1 MDQPHL
7 LDLDDT
13 SLGAEVLLPEQL
25 PDVTGQSAVDLV
37 EEVTEVDELPQ
48 VEKVQE
54 EREEERHQGHEGEEG
69 AAEGVELHGHEEGEE
84 EGHHAHE
91 EGEEGDEEAA
101 LLPIGKS
108 ANGSTRQEGTSISR
122 LVGAGGPNDQV
133 KGVAEQGAAGL
144 AEQEEVV
151 DGSRHGGLA
160 GRAKEASTLGGVSG
174 REQVL
179 PGAEAVVV
187 GGEEGGDEEGIE
199 EEERLAASE
208 IMHKV
213 AAAKSDMVNLGH
225 DEELVK
231 VTEGSDSAP
240 GLVAAAGEQGGV
252 VRQDGAKGA
261 KAEEKG
267 RGMGKQE
274 GTDGGE
280 SGAAPGGER
289 ETGLGAAD
297 KAGGTPVQLQ
307 EVTARG
313 TRKAADGGIAAA
325 GGLDG
330 ASVGSLSAGAGRLAE
345 EEVGG
350 GAHDASIAG
359 DVSGQSDGAVPAKG
373 VVSGGGTKGEAGANH
388 AGKDNA
394 ITGGDITS
402 QSDSRAAAAP
412 SGAPSEG
419 SAAAVPGTLAA
430 GAALPGP
437 GSRVVIPPVGLL
449 SVMKELQ
456 ERHVAAAGQARGGA
470 VVAGDDV
477 VSGGASG
484 DVVAS
489 GTGDGPG
496 VVEAEDRFQQPAVTN
511 GGKQAAMTNGGRKGV
526 SAVTAA
532 SAGGGVDGKPAVA
545 SGVVDSPSP
554 SALASSPKDDEAVS
568 GAEGQGSADTSPAS
582 SSGPGAPN
590 QAVAASGSV
599 ADATVGESVA
609 ASQGGAAGSGQNGA
623 RGDGGSS
630 SPTGDKKKFMLEPAR
645 DFEGLGHG
653 SRQRERELGQRSRR
667 QDSAPVGGQADVPA
681 DVLANVLA
689 VQETAATGAG
699 GAESGSTQ
707 ADGSVSSD
715 AAGMVTSAASSA
727 PPPPSEAFLRAL
739 ERLAARGQRVQTYRS
754 GERGSSANRTAG
766 MSVWGRRQGAG
777 RAASRSGG
785 GATPGGLVPEG
796 AAKGGDAEGGLGMG
810 AGRASKDK
818 AAVVATGSS
827 LPTGSADGGGS
838 TPMVAM
844 EGGVPA
850 VTTGIPGG
858 KSVDGG
864 ATPEPGLAGGLGSA
878 GGAVTGTGT
887 SAMPV
892 SSLPVPVVVQ
902 GEVAAAMTDAG
913 ATAADGGKAPAA
925 SSGQGATKRVSE
937 GAGVPAGDAVAGSAA
952 GSTGKGSMPADALA
966 MPSDQGGAREG
977 RSSGS
982 SPLARAS
989 EQGVLSHGV
998 AQAEGKEQGSAST
1011 GGSIS
1016 GTTPATNAADVTRS
1030 TPGHVS
1036 DSQEQPST
1044 RPGAATVIAASSS
1057 SSAAA
1062 AQAGSSDDSS
1072 SDEVPSGQGSV
1083 PAGGSKGA
1091 EQGKDRQGEGG
1102 QGWGGQGEGQALGQG
1117 QGSGSTA
1124 GNSNGASADS
1134 GSKQAGLL
1142 HNRLRV
1148 DARKRGF
1155 FHANSAKRGA
1165 DTVESSQGGPV
1176 SAAATVQGAGGS
1188 IETKEGAYDQDASL
1202 AASKDGSSPIGNDG
1216 SALFDKAGS
1225 SLTDKAGLLSTV
1237 EKPSSSAIEGASSS
1251 TTTEG
1256 GASSASTEG
1265 VASSLSGGEG
1275 ASSSSISGV
1284 PKDASASPSGAS
1296 GAVITGQTT
1305 LEQKAPAKATATA
1318 QEADDKAT
1326 TATPE
1331 TLTKAASTP
1340 QEAQGKATPAG
1351 QEQPKV
1357 TPAEM
1362 MRERIAAM
1370 RARRGQGRAS
1380 SVPQV
1385 RAAAGEQGRAGISQ
1399 QGANNLGE
1407 EAVDV
1412 PLVSKASAAVAGTD
1426 EKADSGVTAAAAS
1439 QPGVT
1444 TLAGTQGAVPGGRL
1458 AQDAGGDDVGG
1469 QRTEG
1474 SVGATTVDG
1483 VSSCYQGGH
1492 AGPRDHRADG
1502 HHRRPT
1508 GRDDRPSTR
1517 ASWARTC
1524 SRAMQATSIPPPPSP
1539 PSYRSWKTS
1548 ASRHLIGIAA
1558 AAPSSSG
1565 ASTFSRGRPQ
1575 TLFSTSSVAS
1585 SWGTWSCKEPHSLQ
1599 RCPPPAP
1606 LTGQGWPPASA
1617 PHLQQHRSPS
1627 PGFLSARSR
1636 QTPPDRLTMP

>member
-48 VEKVQE
+48 VARGKDEGLSQRQGKDEGLSQPGDIAGAGSRAGGGVQALSAEEAVESVLVGSQSTGGVVGVGVGGKGVDVELIEARAADVAATAGLEKVQE

-667 QDSAPVGGQADVPA
+667 QGQGRGGPRSQGGRAEGSSQSAGQGGAVDAQAAMTGVEGQAGQDSAPVGGQADVPA

-1072 SDEVPSGQGSV
+1072 SDEGRAKPWGRGRGLGPQPVIATGHRPILAPSKRACCTTGCGWMLAS
-1083 PAGGSKGA
+1083 GGS
-1091 EQGKDRQGEGG
+1091 
-1102 QGWGGQGEGQALGQG
+1102 
-1117 QGSGSTA
+1117 
-1124 GNSNGASADS
+1124 
-1134 GSKQAGLL
+1134 
-1142 HNRLRV
+1142 
-1148 DARKRGF
+1148 
-1155 FHANSAKRGA
+1155 
-1165 DTVESSQGGPV
+1165 
-1176 SAAATVQGAGGS
+1176 
-1188 IETKEGAYDQDASL
+1188 
-1202 AASKDGSSPIGNDG
+1202 
-1216 SALFDKAGS
+1216 
-1225 SLTDKAGLLSTV
+1225 
-1237 EKPSSSAIEGASSS
+1237 
-1251 TTTEG
+1251 
-1256 GASSASTEG
+1256 
-1265 VASSLSGGEG
+1265 
-1275 ASSSSISGV
+1275 
-1284 PKDASASPSGAS
+1284 
-1296 GAVITGQTT
+1296 
-1305 LEQKAPAKATATA
+1305 
-1318 QEADDKAT
+1318 
-1326 TATPE
+1326 
-1331 TLTKAASTP
+1331 STP
-1340 QEAQGKATPAG
+1340 ILQNA
-1351 QEQPKV
+1351 
-1357 TPAEM
+1357 
-1362 MRERIAAM
+1362 
-1370 RARRGQGRAS
+1370 
-1380 SVPQV
+1380 
-1385 RAAAGEQGRAGISQ
+1385 
-1399 QGANNLGE
+1399 
-1407 EAVDV
+1407 
-1412 PLVSKASAAVAGTD
+1412 
-1426 EKADSGVTAAAAS
+1426 
-1439 QPGVT
+1439 
-1444 TLAGTQGAVPGGRL
+1444 
-1458 AQDAGGDDVGG
+1458 
-1469 QRTEG
+1469 
-1474 SVGATTVDG
+1474 
-1483 VSSCYQGGH
+1483 
-1492 AGPRDHRADG
+1492 
-1502 HHRRPT
+1502 
-1508 GRDDRPSTR
+1508 
-1517 ASWARTC
+1517 ART
-1524 SRAMQATSIPPPPSP
+1524 Q
-1539 PSYRSWKTS
+1539 
-1548 ASRHLIGIAA
+1548 
-1558 AAPSSSG
+1558 
-1565 ASTFSRGRPQ
+1565 
-1575 TLFSTSSVAS
+1575 
-1585 SWGTWSCKEPHSLQ
+1585 
-1599 RCPPPAP
+1599 
-1606 LTGQGWPPASA
+1606 
-1617 PHLQQHRSPS
+1617 
-1627 PGFLSARSR
+1627 
-1636 QTPPDRLTMP
+1636 